1 MGASAPIGNTNAEKW
16 TLDEAIALYDKAI
29 ELSET
34 KDYDFIGEIAK
45 ELKVYKEI
53 FTYLKDKFSE
63 LNHKHKIL
71 VSNCEANC
79 FYNAKKGNIVP
90 SLGIINLK
98 SNHGWTDRVE
108 SINTNTNINTDVTPI
123 SFVKSNNERNRD
135 K

>member
-1 MGASAPIGNTNAEKW
+1 MGAGAPKGNTNAETWK
-16 TLDEAIALYDKAI
+16 LDEAIKLYDKAI

-45 ELKVYKEI
+45 ELKVYHHL
-53 FTYLKDKFSE
+53 FAYLKDKFPE
-63 LNHKHKIL
+63 LNDKYKIL

-108 SINTNTNINTDVTPI
+108 STNTNTNINTDVTPI
-123 SFVKSNNERNRD
+123 QFVKSD
-135 K
+135 KDK